1 MADVH
6 GFMDYLASSRSGQ
19 VSVQTIGESVEGRPI
34 KMIKIS
40 SGKPNASAF
49 WIDGGLYGITKS
61 LRATNSSKWF
71 NWYAIVGIHAREWI
85 SVASVSYIINE
96 LVENKDSLD
105 KELQDT
111 DFYIVPLLNPDGYEY
126 SHESERLWRKNR
138 RRNLGAFCVGTDLN
152 RNWDYEWGGSG
163 SSKFPCQEI
172 YAGPSPL
179 SEPETKSVAKFIL
192 NNESKFRVSGHTFI
206 KILI

>member
-1 MADVH
+1 ME
-6 GFMDYLASSRSGQ
+6 
-19 VSVQTIGESVEGRPI
+19 VSTDHQDERNLETIIRQKKPTRCQSEWKLFHQFPCT
-34 KMIKIS
+34 IS
-40 SGKPNASAF
+40 
-49 WIDGGLYGITKS
+49 
-61 LRATNSSKWF
+61 
-71 NWYAIVGIHAREWI
+71 GIHAREWI

-179 SEPETKSVAKFIL
+179 SEPETKSVANFIL
-192 NNESKFRVSGHTFI
+192 NNESKFRVSSTAR
-206 KILI
+206 